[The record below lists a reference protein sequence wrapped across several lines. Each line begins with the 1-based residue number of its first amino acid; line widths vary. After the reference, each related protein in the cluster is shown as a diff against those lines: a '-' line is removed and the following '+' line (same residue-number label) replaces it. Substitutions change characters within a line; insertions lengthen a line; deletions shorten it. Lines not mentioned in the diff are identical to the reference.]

1 MQNVTVSPLEIANL
15 NSEITET
22 KARLIALQLFPMLL
36 EMGEGGKLAFDCFVA
51 GYRYRDIEALEER
64 VNAEVK
70 ENA

>member
-22 KARLIALQLFPMLL
+22 KARIIALQLFPTLL
-36 EMGEGGKLAFDCFVA
+36 QMGESGKLAFDMFVA